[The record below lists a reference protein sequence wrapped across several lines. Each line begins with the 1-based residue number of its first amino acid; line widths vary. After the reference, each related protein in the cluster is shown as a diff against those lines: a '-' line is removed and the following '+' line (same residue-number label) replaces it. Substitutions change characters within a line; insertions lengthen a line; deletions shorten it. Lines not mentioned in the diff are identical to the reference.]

1 LPGEKTESATHKKR
15 KEQRKEGNTVLSQ
28 DIVSAT
34 VLLCIFGVLKVMGFQ
49 FTNEIANGMQF
60 FLGGIGQNLAGGG
73 DIRQQ
78 FIFVV
83 TIAAEVLTP
92 ILIINIIVSVVG
104 TMAQTRLLISPK
116 AVSFKFSK
124 INPITGFKN
133 LFSPRSLMEV
143 FKSILKI
150 IIIGYIMY
158 AEIDSQLPQ
167 LLQIYGTSV
176 NISVSWTADL
186 ILNIC
191 FKASVAFL
199 IIGIA
204 DYFFQWWDYERR
216 LRMSKQEI
224 KEEFKQTEG
233 NPATKNRIR
242 GEQRRLARSRQI
254 QAVPAADVVIRNPTH
269 YAIALKYDKDKTRA
283 PVVVAKGQN
292 NVALKIVEVA
302 EASRVHIIENRPL
315 AQALFKTVNVGDEIP
330 EEFYK
335 AVAEVLAYI
344 YRLKRAGRT

>member
-1 LPGEKTESATHKKR
+1 LPGEKTEKATHKKR
-15 KEQRKEGNTVLSQ
+15 NEERKEGNTFLSQ

-34 VLLCIFGVLKVMGFQ
+34 VLLCIFGVLKAMGSQ
-49 FTNEIANGMQF
+49 FTNDMANSMQF
-60 FLGGIGQNLAGGG
+60 FLGRLSQNLTGGG

-78 FIFVV
+78 FV
-83 TIAAEVLTP
+83 TVFNIVAEVLIP
-92 ILIINIIVSVVG
+92 ILVVNIIVSIVA

-116 AVSFKFSK
+116 AVGFKFSK
-124 INPITGFKN
+124 LNPINGFKN
-133 LFSPRSLMEV
+133 LFSPRALMEV

-158 AEIDSQLPQ
+158 AEISSQIPQ
-167 LLQIYGTSV
+167 ILQIYATSV
-176 NISVSWTADL
+176 SISVSWTADL

-191 FKASVAFL
+191 FKASAAFL

-216 LRMSKQEI
+216 LKMTKQEI

-233 NPATKNRIR
+233 NPQTKNRIR
-242 GEQRRLARSRQI
+242 SVQRRLAQNRQI
-254 QAVPAADVVIRNPTH
+254 QAVPTADVVIRNPTH
-269 YAIALKYDKDKTRA
+269 YAIALKYDKDKTKA
-283 PVVVAKGQN
+283 PVVLAKGQN
-292 NVALKIVEVA
+292 NVALKIVEIA
-302 EASRVHIIENRPL
+302 EASRVHIIENKPL
-315 AQALFKTVNVGDEIP
+315 AQALYKTVNVGDEIP